1 MDHAERRGHV
11 RMRTF
16 KAARILLNG
25 HQSAIDCM
33 VRNLSES
40 GACLNVGSAIGIPE
54 RFDVIFDADKSIRG
68 CRMVWHRERQIGVEF
83 QPPSRPVTS
92 LA

>member
-1 MDHAERRGHV
+1 MDGMERRRHV

-16 KAARILLNG
+16 KSARILLNA
-25 HQSAIDCM
+25 HHSAIDCM

-40 GACLNVGSAIGIPE
+40 GARLNVASSIGIPE

-68 CRMVWHRERQIGVEF
+68 CRMVWHRDTQIGVEF
-83 QPPSRPVTS
+83 EQVGH
-92 LA
+92 LAGAN